1 MSIGKVEYRVRPV
14 NRFVVT
20 RYHETEGGNT
30 GGTSE
35 RGHYDN
41 EEVAFEVA
49 YALAKAEHEQLGW
62 PIDDERIQYP
72 QHPSAAGAQA
82 AVETAGG

>member
-1 MSIGKVEYRVRPV
+1 MSIGKVEYRVRPII
-14 NRFVVT
+14 RFVVT

-62 PIDDERIQYP
+62 PIDDDRIQYP
-72 QHPSAAGAQA
+72 RRLSEASAAPVSEFAGA
-82 AVETAGG
+82 